1 MIRRPPRSTLF
12 PYTTLFRS
20 LRPGQNIEYIIT
32 NAEAH
37 VPNGRVRAY
46 ALWEGWFG
54 YDRKK
59 YAAMLREAFEPFE
72 LCIPKRAAPYFL
84 AIPFRSEEHTSELQS
99 RLHLVC
105 RLLLEKK

>member
-20 LRPGQNIEYIIT
+20 LRPGQNIEYVIT

-37 VPNGRVRAY
+37 VPNDRVRAY

-59 YAAMLREAFEPFE
+59 YAAMLQEAFEPFV
-72 LCIPKRAAPYFL
+72 LCAPKRADPVL
-84 AIPFRSEEHTSELQS
+84 LTDSICENDL
-99 RLHLVC
+99 RLFPLFSGFKTPDT
-105 RLLLEKK
+105 LT